1 MTFDGTDDDALIGLM
16 RGHLGEAHEI
26 DVTAVTARNAIER
39 ERALGPIPAPREVLG
54 PVSTRPLS
62 PALVDDFAGFFDDT
76 AFTDNVGWASCY
88 CMFHHLDGSNW
99 GERTWQE
106 NRAEMLERIRAGKT
120 TGILAYVEGVVA
132 GWACLPTRGSPGSR
146 GIPRTGPLRRRRP
159 TTGLPKCTGGPDSPP
174 SAKVWCSATCEGIG
188 GAAVSWEDARRHCL
202 RIRNPT
208 HQIQTS
214 GSRFPCTHEEVGRET
229 ACDPVAD
236 LDVVRRRVR

>member
-39 ERALGPIPAPREVLG
+39 ERALGPIPASREALG
-54 PVSTRPLS
+54 PVSTRTLS
-62 PALVDDFAGFFDDT
+62 PGLVDDFAGFFDDT
-76 AFTDNVGWASCY
+76 AFTDNIGWASCY

-132 GWACLPTRGSPGSR
+132 GWVNASR
-146 GIPRTGPLRRRRP
+146 L
-159 TTGLPKCTGGPDSPP
+159 SEYPP
-174 SAKVWCSATCEGIG
+174 HRHG
-188 GAAVSWEDARRHCL
+188 DARDDITGAIVC
-202 RIRNPT
+202 
-208 HQIQTS
+208 
-214 GSRFPCTHEEVGRET
+214 FVVGPAYRGHGLGFLLLDA
-229 ACDPVAD
+229 ACDLLAD
-236 LDVVRRRVR
+236 AGLTGVEGYPPDRATSAAAAYHGTAEMYRRAGFTSVGEGVVFRDL